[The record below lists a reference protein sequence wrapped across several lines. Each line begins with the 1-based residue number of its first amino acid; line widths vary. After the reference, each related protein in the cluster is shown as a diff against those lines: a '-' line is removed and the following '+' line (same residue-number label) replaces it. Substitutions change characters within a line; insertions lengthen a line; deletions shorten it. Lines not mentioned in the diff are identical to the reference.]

1 MWSLLPSLLGNVQ
14 PPEPQQYIKPDDRQY
29 GSGPGGF
36 MNIIKMLPHV
46 LSGMSGGNLGGEV
59 KHAAKGAMSGNLMQS
74 LPLLLGAMTGGLGGG
89 LFNPNRGGMSIGG
102 LGGNFLPPEGFQGI
116 TPMPKGGLQNQI
128 PYSPS
133 GGVAGLPNILGSIF
147 GNVLGGGMFG
157 GRNSMMIG
165 GNVDDRYQKIQDK
178 QNEYL

>member
-1 MWSLLPSLLGNVQ
+1 MLWNLLPSLLGNVQ
-14 PPEPQQYIKPDDRQY
+14 QPEPKKYIEPDQRS
-29 GSGPGGF
+29 SGGGF
-36 MNIIKMLPHV
+36 MDIIRNLPHV
-46 LSGMSGGNLGGEV
+46 LSGISGGNLGGEV
-59 KHAAKGAMSGNLMQS
+59 KHAGKGILAGNFQKA
-74 LPLLLGAMTGGLGGG
+74 LPLLIGALGGLQGGG

-102 LGGNFLPPEGFQGI
+102 LGGGFLPPSGFQGI
-116 TPMPKGGLQNQI
+116 TPMPPGGLSNQI